1 MTSAAGFGAE
11 GLLRPSPPSP
21 VLSLLLP
28 GHLLLTY
35 PLRPGSHSQEALDVQ
50 PPATLTLTAPHQALE
65 LPREDGRPTR
75 AEVSSRGHW
84 VWQAVRAKSAARDG
98 SLLRAQVLRSPWGGD
113 AHH

>member
-1 MTSAAGFGAE
+1 M
-11 GLLRPSPPSP
+11 
-21 VLSLLLP
+21 
-28 GHLLLTY
+28 
-35 PLRPGSHSQEALDVQ
+35 Q
-50 PPATLTLTAPHQALE
+50 PPATLTLTAPHQARE

-113 AHH
+113 AHY